1 MVQNIQLQNLII
13 HLYYFHHYTI
23 SNQHAQ
29 AKNFFKVFCAK
40 ENLELPKCNYTS
52 KVSKWM
58 IIVLSIVGAMITQL
72 QSIVGK
78 SGDFKS

>member
-1 MVQNIQLQNLII
+1 MVQNFQSQILID
-13 HLYYFHHYTI
+13 HLYYFHHYTM

-58 IIVLSIVGAMITQL
+58 IIILSIVGAVMTQL
-72 QSIVGK
+72 QSIVG
-78 SGDFKS
+78 